1 MMAFWSREVTAMN
14 DESEFITAFEADG
27 STRTRRLPGYARK
40 AINKARKKERRFFE
54 TNPGVWQYER
64 SYIPGEDA
72 YEVYQRDGE
81 CPTHVAVLLTDAA
94 VVRTYY
100 REPVH

>member
-1 MMAFWSREVTAMN
+1 MS
-14 DESEFITAFEADG
+14 DESEFTTTFEPDG
-27 STRTRRLPGYARK
+27 STRTRRLPGYART
-40 AINKARKKERRFFE
+40 AINKARKKDRRFFKR
-54 TNPGVWQYER
+54 NPGVRHYER

-72 YEVYQRDGE
+72 HEMYQRVGK

>member
-1 MMAFWSREVTAMN
+1 MSH
-14 DESEFITAFEADG
+14 ESEFTTTLEPDG
-27 STRTRRLPGYARK
+27 SARTRRLPGYACK
-40 AINKARKKERRFFE
+40 AINKARKKDRRFFE
-54 TNPGVWQYER
+54 SNPGIWQYER

-72 YEVYQRDGE
+72 HEMYQRVGK

>member
-1 MMAFWSREVTAMN
+1 MSDEREFT
-14 DESEFITAFEADG
+14 TTFEPDG
-27 STRTRRLPGYARK
+27 STRTRRLPGYART
-40 AINKARKKERRFFE
+40 AINKARKKDRRFFE
-54 TNPGVWQYER
+54 RNPGVRHYER

-72 YEVYQRDGE
+72 HEMYQRVGK